1 MREFQVYYSGLYIG
15 RLIINEEGQYHYT
28 INDVFKTNCFFSGKN
43 VAPALF
49 TEQPEF
55 GDPIP
60 FFQVRIEANDK
71 HKNIECGF
79 VTDDVRLK
87 EVF

>member
-15 RLIINEEGQYHYT
+15 RLLVNERGQHLYSL
-28 INDVFKTNCFFSGKN
+28 NDSFRTNCFLKGKKVAN
-43 VAPALF
+43 VLKS
-49 TEQPEF
+49 EQRVF

-60 FFQVRIEANDK
+60 YFKARIELIDRLK
-71 HKNIECGF
+71 GRPISF
-79 VTDDVRLK
+79 VSDDVRLK